1 MSLERDRT
9 IEYILERR
17 CTSGGFCFY
26 RLDEPNAADTY
37 WALASLDLLG
47 APLPTDA
54 ATAAF
59 LKGFQHT
66 DGGFENGYIGH
77 AVLRGLPLLGQRPE
91 RDPTNWVYR
100 CMSQHGESI
109 RPVES
114 ASMFDQIY
122 LLADLCAA
130 MGIAIPQK
138 IGEDVMAYI
147 MRHCNPDGGFGNPAS
162 TLMETGQAL
171 TVLAGLGG
179 HPAASLQESLKFV
192 RMCEDPSFGFLAI
205 PGARPSYLEHIHA
218 GLLACFALGYRP
230 PVLDSCREF
239 IERCHNGNGG
249 YTRSVYGGS
258 STLEYTYL
266 ALAALALID
275 WIRGHC
281 G

>member
-47 APLPTDA
+47 APLPADA
-54 ATAAF
+54 ATVAF
-59 LKGFQHT
+59 LKGFQHPE
-66 DGGFENGYIGH
+66 GGFENGYIGH
-77 AVLRGLPLLGQRPE
+77 AVLRGLRLLGQCPE
-91 RDPTNWVYR
+91 RDPVAWVYQSL
-100 CMSQHGESI
+100 SQRGGSV

-122 LLADLCAA
+122 LLADLSAA
-130 MGIAIPQK
+130 LEIAIPLE
-138 IGEDVMAYI
+138 IREDVTTYI
-147 MRHCNPDGGFGNPAS
+147 LRYRNPDSGFGNPAS
-162 TLMETGQAL
+162 TLMETSQAL
-171 TVLAGLGG
+171 TVLAGLG
-179 HPAASLQESLKFV
+179 HPAASLQESLKFL
-192 RMCEDPSFGFLAI
+192 RMCEDPSFGFLAV
-205 PGARPSYLEHIHA
+205 PGSRPSYLEHIHA
-218 GLLACFALGYRP
+218 GLLGCSVLGYPP
-230 PVLDSCREF
+230 PVLDPCQEF
-239 IERCHNGNGG
+239 IERCRIGNGG

-266 ALAALALID
+266 ALEGLALINR
-275 WIRGHC
+275 IRGFC